1 MDGRARVVLRR
12 PRRTSCR
19 RLVVGSSRG
28 VSWSRARRGLM
39 LLRTPMEA
47 CVSEREG
54 RGREGVARG
63 GRGAREGAAR
73 ARTHDGMRHARRPL
87 AQTDASLPP
96 LPPLRSPSVLPWRF
110 VSKVTACLWIRS
122 KYIVIELQRCFGQGA
137 AEYPTRGGRTRRSC
151 TRARCGSLPRR
162 RGEAF
167 SDRLGLP
174 RHPRSATSRT
184 MGSRPGTGRP
194 V

>member
-1 MDGRARVVLRR
+1 
-12 PRRTSCR
+12 
-19 RLVVGSSRG
+19 
-28 VSWSRARRGLM
+28 M

-122 KYIVIELQRCFGQGA
+122 KYSID
-137 AEYPTRGGRTRRSC
+137 
-151 TRARCGSLPRR
+151 AR
-162 RGEAF
+162 
-167 SDRLGLP
+167 
-174 RHPRSATSRT
+174 
-184 MGSRPGTGRP
+184 
-194 V
+194 